1 MKVPIIIFLLLFSLI
16 GFNFSQVY
24 GSIFNSESRTSEYI
38 APKYKSKFYDKH
50 GLVNVDKAFRN
61 RRIDPSMQRKMI
73 TAKNERI
80 TLRDDDLTS
89 PFRSV
94 FYKKNGLVNNGRSV
108 TNRRPSESEQLA
120 FVPTRNRGYE
130 SRTASST
137 QIRWFHFNF
146 GELSLFKSKPE
157 TEIKQEIVSPR

>member
-1 MKVPIIIFLLLFSLI
+1 MKLPLIVFLLLSCLL
-16 GFNFSQVY
+16 GLNFSQVY
-24 GSIFNSESRTSEYI
+24 GSIFNSESRTSEYT

-50 GLVNVDKAFRN
+50 GLVNVDKVFRDK
-61 RRIDPSMQRKMI
+61 RIDPSTQRKII

-80 TLRDDDLTS
+80 TLRDDDLAS

-94 FYKKNGLVNNGRSV
+94 FYKKNGLVNNGRSAI
-108 TNRRPSESEQLA
+108 NRRPSQREQLA
-120 FVPTRNRGYE
+120 FVQTRNRGYE
-130 SRTASST
+130 SRTVYISS
-137 QIRWFHFNF
+137 IRWFHFNF